1 MNMRNTLHEKTHAA
15 KERIKKL
22 RGATDQAASDW
33 KDTVDDFIAA
43 VHRAADAGE
52 SKYYMEMESANQQT
66 ILKVAQELKKELG
79 DVLVITSPRGIEAD
93 WEVGAQGTIM
103 LERGDMVQGKK
114 PWNRD
119 AMLGVVLQ
127 REPKKAK
134 FPDGKDSYQI
144 FWINPKG
151 TVPLN
156 FTTWEVRT
164 SVSRIDG
171 EEKLDKN

>member
-93 WEVGAQGTIM
+93 WEVGA
-103 LERGDMVQGKK
+103 
-114 PWNRD
+114 
-119 AMLGVVLQ
+119 
-127 REPKKAK
+127 
-134 FPDGKDSYQI
+134 
-144 FWINPKG
+144 
-151 TVPLN
+151 
-156 FTTWEVRT
+156 
-164 SVSRIDG
+164 
-171 EEKLDKN
+171 